1 VVNKLSFKSVKRLI
15 GGRLSRLS
23 RLIGGWLS
31 QLNRLTWVMKRRRFI
46 FLKEKKKIKRF
57 VLTKTMSFRFMSV
70 RLIGRNK
77 RLFGYHLKGGL
88 VTKPAFRTK
97 FYTDYR
103 TEISR

>member
-1 VVNKLSFKSVKRLI
+1 VVNKRSVKSVKRLI

-46 FLKEKKKIKRF
+46 FLKEKNRIKRF
-57 VLTKTMSFRFMSV
+57 ILIKTTSFCFMSV
-70 RLIGRNK
+70 QLIGRNK
-77 RLFGYHLKGGL
+77 MRFGS
-88 VTKPAFRTK
+88 VTEPAFGIK

-103 TEISR
+103 TEN